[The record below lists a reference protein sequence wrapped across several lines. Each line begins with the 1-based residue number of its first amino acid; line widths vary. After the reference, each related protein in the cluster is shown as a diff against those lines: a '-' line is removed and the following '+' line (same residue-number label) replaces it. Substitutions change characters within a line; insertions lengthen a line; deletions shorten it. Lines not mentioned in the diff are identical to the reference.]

1 MQLRRTAVISLFAL
15 PAILFAAVALAP
27 AAPPGAYAT
36 RLAERHSGI
45 DLEGMD
51 PSVKPYEDFYQFA
64 SGKWLAAT
72 AIPEDRASFA
82 MFDLVDDRNKDVLHE
97 ILEDAAKDDKLGGAP
112 KDSIKAKVGAFYAS
126 GMDEKRIE
134 EAGAKPLQE
143 ELDRIAAI
151 KDGAGVWQ
159 EIVRLHADGVAS
171 AFAFDAEQDPKDSK
185 RMIAGLGQGGLG
197 LPDRDYYLKD
207 DDETK
212 KTRDAYRA
220 HVEKMFTLLGDDPK
234 AATAEAGMVLELET
248 RLAKASKSNV
258 DLRDPL
264 ANYHPMTLDQLGAET
279 PGLAWKTY
287 LDGLGLSG
295 VKEAD
300 VGQPDFFKEVGRMIG
315 SAPVDAWKAYLRWN
329 VVNHYASYLSRP
341 FEEESFHFF
350 GTVLNGVP
358 QLRPRW
364 KRVLDATDG
373 SLGEALGQL
382 YVAKAFPP
390 EAKARA
396 EAMVKNIR
404 AALRD
409 DLAHLD
415 WMSPETR
422 QEALKKVDALTVKIG
437 YPSKWR
443 DYSGLAL
450 ERDVYVVNVKKAEAF
465 LRKVELAK
473 IGKPTDF
480 AEWEMSPPTVN
491 AYYEPTKNEIVF
503 PAGILQPP
511 FFDAQADDAVN
522 YGAIGAVIGHEMT
535 HGYDDQGRQYDAE
548 GNLRDW
554 WKPED
559 AKAFQERAAKIADQ
573 YDGYTV
579 LDGLHV
585 NGKLTLG
592 ENIADLGGVKLSY
605 LAFKK
610 SLEGKPAPA
619 KIDGFT
625 AEQRFFLAF
634 AQIWREKIRPEAE
647 RVEIATNPHSPP
659 RYRVLGVLY
668 NTPEFFEAFGATPK
682 NPKPVRI
689 W

>member
-1 MQLRRTAVISLFAL
+1 MKLRHGALFCLFSLPVL
-15 PAILFAAVALAP
+15 LFAAD
-27 AAPPGAYAT
+27 PPGADAT
-36 RLAERHSGI
+36 RLAS
-45 DLEGMD
+45 GMD
-51 PSVKPYEDFYQFA
+51 TSVKPYADFYQYA
-64 SGKWLAAT
+64 NGKWLADAV
-72 AIPEDRASFA
+72 IPADRASFA
-82 MFDLVDDRNKDVLHE
+82 MFDVVEDRNRDVLHE
-97 ILEDAAKDDKLGGAP
+97 ILEDAAKEDKAP
-112 KDSIKAKVGAFYAS
+112 KDRIKDSIKAKVGAFYAS
-126 GMDEKRIE
+126 GMDEKRIA

-143 ELDRIAAI
+143 ELDRIAAL
-151 KDGAGVWQ
+151 KDGAGVLKAIAHLQ
-159 EIVRLHADGVAS
+159 AVGVGP
-171 AFAFDAEQDPKDSK
+171 AFAFSAEQDPKDSK

-212 KTRDAYRA
+212 KTRNAYRA
-220 HVEKMFTLLGDDPK
+220 HIEKMLTLLGDDPK
-234 AATAEAGMVLELET
+234 QAAAEAGMILELET

-264 ANYHPMTLDQLGAET
+264 ENYHLMTLDKLESET
-279 PGLAWKTY
+279 PGLDWKTY
-287 LDGLGLSG
+287 LDDLGLAG

-300 VGQPDFFKEVGRMIG
+300 LGQPDFFKEVGRMIA
-315 SAPVDAWKAYLRWN
+315 STPVDAWKAYLRWN
-329 VVNHYASYLSRP
+329 VVSHYASYLSPP
-341 FEEESFHFF
+341 FVEENFHFF

-358 QLRPRW
+358 EMQPRW
-364 KRVLDATDG
+364 KRVLEATDG
-373 SLGEALGQL
+373 LLGEALGQL

-404 AALRD
+404 AALRN

-422 QEALKKVDALTVKIG
+422 QEAVKKVDALTVKIG

-443 DYSGLAL
+443 DYSGLTL
-450 ERDVYVVNVKKAEAF
+450 DRDAAYVVNVMRGEAF
-465 LRKVELAK
+465 LRKQELDK

-535 HGYDDQGRQYDAE
+535 HGFDDQGRQYDAE

-554 WKPED
+554 WTPAD
-559 AKAFQERAAKIADQ
+559 AKAFQERAAKIVAQ
-573 YDGYTV
+573 YDTYTV

-610 SLEGKPAPA
+610 SLEGKPAAA
-619 KIDGFT
+619 KIDGYT
-625 AEQRFFLAF
+625 AEQRYFLAF
-634 AQIWREKIRPEAE
+634 AQMWRDKMRPEAE
-647 RVEIATNPHSPP
+647 RVHIATNPHSPP

-668 NTPEFFEAFGATPK
+668 NTPEFFEAFDATQEQADGRE

>member
-1 MQLRRTAVISLFAL
+1 
-15 PAILFAAVALAP
+15 
-27 AAPPGAYAT
+27 
-36 RLAERHSGI
+36 
-45 DLEGMD
+45 
-51 PSVKPYEDFYQFA
+51 
-64 SGKWLAAT
+64 
-72 AIPEDRASFA
+72 
-82 MFDLVDDRNKDVLHE
+82 
-97 ILEDAAKDDKLGGAP
+97 
-112 KDSIKAKVGAFYAS
+112 
-126 GMDEKRIE
+126 
-134 EAGAKPLQE
+134 
-143 ELDRIAAI
+143 
-151 KDGAGVWQ
+151 
-159 EIVRLHADGVAS
+159 
-171 AFAFDAEQDPKDSK
+171 
-185 RMIAGLGQGGLG
+185 MIAGIGQGGLG

-207 DDETK
+207 DEETK

-234 AATAEAGMVLELET
+234 QAAAEAGMVLELET

-264 ANYHPMTLDQLGAET
+264 ENYHLMPLEKLESET
-279 PGLAWKTY
+279 PGLDWKTY
-287 LDGLGLSG
+287 LDGLGLAG

-300 VGQPDFFKEVGRMIG
+300 MGQPDFFKEVGRMIG
-315 SAPVDAWKAYLRWN
+315 STPVDAWKAYLRWN
-329 VVNHYASYLSRP
+329 VVTHYGSYLSPP
-341 FEEESFHFF
+341 FVEENFHFF

-358 QLRPRW
+358 QMRPRW

-373 SLGEALGQL
+373 LLGEALGQL

-396 EAMVKNIR
+396 EAMVKNIK

-422 QEALKKVDALTVKIG
+422 QEALKKVDAMTVKIG

-443 DYSGLAL
+443 DYSGLTMD
-450 ERDVYVVNVKKAEAF
+450 RDAPYAVNVMRGEAF
-465 LRKVELAK
+465 LRKQELDK

-480 AEWEMSPPTVN
+480 AEWEMTPPTVN

-511 FFDAQADDAVN
+511 FFDATADDAVN

-535 HGYDDQGRQYDAE
+535 HGFDDQGRQYDAG

-559 AKAFQERAAKIADQ
+559 AKAFSERADKIAAQ
-573 YDGYTV
+573 YDRYTV

-634 AQIWREKIRPEAE
+634 AEIWRDKMRPEAE
-647 RVEIATNPHSPP
+647 RVQIATNPHSPP
-659 RYRVLGVLY
+659 RYRVMGVLY
-668 NTPEFFEAFGATPK
+668 NTPEFFEAFGATPEQAGDRM

>member
-1 MQLRRTAVISLFAL
+1 MRT
-15 PAILFAAVALAP
+15 ILFSLITLPIVVFTAAVAA
-27 AAPPGAYAT
+27 
-36 RLAERHSGI
+36 HSGI
-45 DLEGMD
+45 DLTGMD
-51 PSVKPYEDFYQFA
+51 TSVKPYADFYQYA
-64 SGKWLAAT
+64 NGKWLADT
-72 AIPEDRASFA
+72 AIPADRASYA
-82 MFDLVDDRNKDVLHE
+82 MFDAVDDRNHDVLHT
-97 ILEDAAKDDKLGGAP
+97 ILEDAAKDDKLDGAP
-112 KDSIKAKVGAFYAS
+112 KDGIKAKVGAFYAS
-126 GMDEKRIE
+126 GMDEKRID
-134 EAGAKPLQE
+134 EAGARPLQE
-143 ELDRIAAI
+143 TLDRIAAI
-151 KDGAGVWQ
+151 KDGAGVLA
-159 EIVRLHADGVAS
+159 EIARLHADGLGA
-171 AFAFDAEQDPKDSK
+171 AFGFAAEQDPKDSK

-207 DDETK
+207 DEETK

-220 HVEKMFTLLGDDPK
+220 HVEKMFALLGDDPK
-234 AATAEAGMVLELET
+234 QAAAEAGMVLELET

-264 ANYHPMTLDQLGAET
+264 ENYHLMTLDKLQAET
-279 PGLAWKTY
+279 PGLAWKPY
-287 LDGLGLSG
+287 LEGLGLPE

-300 VGQPDFFKEVGRMIG
+300 LGQPDFFKEVGRLIASG
-315 SAPVDAWKAYLRWN
+315 PIDGWKAYLRWN
-329 VVNHYASYLSRP
+329 VVSHYASYLSP
-341 FEEESFHFF
+341 AFVEENFHFF

-358 QLRPRW
+358 QMRPRW

-373 SLGEALGQL
+373 LLGEALGQL

-396 EAMVKNIR
+396 EAMVKNIK

-415 WMSPETR
+415 WMSPDTR
-422 QEALKKVDALTVKIG
+422 KEAVKKVDAMTVKIG

-443 DYSGLAL
+443 DYSGLTID
-450 ERDVYVVNVKKAEAF
+450 RDAAYVKNVMRGEAF
-465 LRKVELAK
+465 LRKQELDK

-480 AEWEMSPPTVN
+480 AEWEMTPPTVN

-511 FFDAQADDAVN
+511 FFDAGADDAVN

-535 HGYDDQGRQYDAE
+535 HGFDDQGRQYDAE

-554 WKPED
+554 WTPED
-559 AKAFQERAAKIADQ
+559 AKAFQERAAKIVEE

-610 SLEGKPAPA
+610 TLEGKPAPA
-619 KIDGFT
+619 KIDGYT

-634 AQIWREKIRPEAE
+634 AQIWRDKIRPEAE
-647 RVEIATNPHSPP
+647 RVQIATNPHSPP

-668 NTPEFFEAFGATPK
+668 NTPEFFEAFGATQEQADGRM

>member
-1 MQLRRTAVISLFAL
+1 
-15 PAILFAAVALAP
+15 
-27 AAPPGAYAT
+27 
-36 RLAERHSGI
+36 
-45 DLEGMD
+45 MD
-51 PSVKPYEDFYQFA
+51 TSVKPYEDFYKYA
-64 SGKWLAAT
+64 NGKWLETT
-72 AIPEDRASFA
+72 AIPADRASYA
-82 MFDLVDDRNKDVLHE
+82 MFDAVEDRNQDALHD
-97 ILEDAAKDDKLGGAP
+97 ILEYAAKDDKVP
-112 KDSIKAKVGAFYAS
+112 KDGIKAKVGAFYAS

-134 EAGAKPLQE
+134 EAGTKSLQVD
-143 ELDRIAAI
+143 LGGIATI
-151 KDGAGVWQ
+151 KDGAGVLQ
-159 EIVRLHADGVAS
+159 EIARMHRVGVGVAFVFS
-171 AFAFDAEQDPKDSK
+171 AEQDPKDSK

-207 DDETK
+207 DDDTK
-212 KTRDAYRA
+212 KIRDAYRA
-220 HVEKMFTLLGDDPK
+220 HVEKMFTLLGDDAK
-234 AATAEAGMVLELET
+234 QAAAETAAVLDIET

-258 DLRDPL
+258 DLRDPIE
-264 ANYHPMTLDQLGAET
+264 NYHLMPLDKLEAET
-279 PGLAWKTY
+279 PGWSWKTY
-287 LDGLGLSG
+287 LEALGLPS

-300 VGQPDFFKEVGRMIG
+300 MGQPDFFKEVGKMV
-315 SAPVDAWKAYLRWN
+315 SATPVDSWKAYLRWN
-329 VVNHYASYLSRP
+329 EVNQYASYLSKP
-341 FEEESFHFF
+341 FEDENFHFF

-358 QLRPRW
+358 EMQPRW
-364 KRVLDATDG
+364 KRVLEATDG
-373 SLGEALGQL
+373 LLGEALGQL
-382 YVAKAFPP
+382 YVEKHFPP

-396 EAMVKNIR
+396 EAMVQNIR
-404 AALRD
+404 AALHD
-409 DLAHLD
+409 DLATLE
-415 WMSPETR
+415 WMSPDTR
-422 QEALKKVDALTVKIG
+422 KEALKKLDALTVKIG
-437 YPSKWR
+437 YPAKWR
-443 DYSGLAL
+443 DYSPLTLDRNAPYI
-450 ERDVYVVNVKKAEAF
+450 DNVMKAQAF
-465 LRKVELAK
+465 VRKIELDK

-535 HGYDDQGRQYDAE
+535 HGYDDQGRQYDAG
-548 GNLRDW
+548 GNLHDW

-559 AKAFQERAAKIADQ
+559 AKAFSERAARLVTQ
-573 YDGYTV
+573 YDAYTV
-579 LDGLHV
+579 LDGVHV

-619 KIDGFT
+619 KIDDCT

-634 AQIWREKIRPEAE
+634 AQIWRDKMRPEAE
-647 RVEIATNPHSPP
+647 RVHVQTNPHSPP

-668 NTPEFFEAFGATPK
+668 NTPEFFQAFGVTPEQAGDHE